1 MLAKQGFGVV
11 PETSNAYTDLTA
23 WQNLRLMGELL
34 RASAYPGRAAFI
46 RTAWYGGTPWKK
58 DQKVQAY
65 SKGMKQ
71 RLILAMALI
80 HEPKLLF
87 LDEPT
92 SGLDV
97 QSTQMILSLLRDLN
111 TQGTTIFLTTHNMEE
126 ANRLCHRVGIIRAG
140 KIVAIDAP
148 EKLKTAID
156 RVHKIEVSFD
166 REVPG
171 DALAGLAGVTRAN
184 RTGDKWQITAENR
197 DAVIRS
203 LGNLQPAEGCGNCH
217 AEHAGP
223 LARRSVPPAD
233 AGGTTM
239 NPAGF
244 PEQVRRAWAIAKK
257 DIRIYYI
264 KGPVLIFG
272 VFMPLFMFLAF
283 LMGSRQLPLS
293 FLISGL
299 VGMTLFFTATAVSPA
314 IFPWEGQAKTLE
326 RLASCP
332 VTVEAIVFGDMI
344 ASTLFGIGDYDYY
357 RYHRAGA
364 RAFRSSMASRCL
376 PPSSLPHAASPQ
388 SGCCSRCLRRTCRRT
403 S

>member
-1 MLAKQGFGVV
+1 MDHVSFEVKKGEIFGFLGPNGAGKTTTTRMLTGVIPPNAGTAMVLGHDIRSEPVQAKQGFGVV

-23 WQNLRLMGELL
+23 WQNLMLMGELYGL
-34 RASAYPGRAAFI
+34 PRARAEQRSSHLLSI
-46 RTAWYGGTPWKK
+46 VGLLDRK

-80 HEPKLLF
+80 HEPELLF

-126 ANRLCHRVGIIRAG
+126 ANRLCHRVSIIRAG
-140 KIVAIDAP
+140 KIVTIDAP

-171 DALAGLAGVTRAN
+171 DAITGLSGVTSAS

-203 LGNLQPAEGCGNCH
+203 LVTFSQQNGAAIVTLNT
-217 AEHAGP
+217 
-223 LARRSVPPAD
+223 LAPSLD
-233 AGGTTM
+233 
-239 NPAGF
+239 
-244 PEQVRRAWAIAKK
+244 
-257 DIRIYYI
+257 D
-264 KGPVLIFG
+264 
-272 VFMPLFMFLAF
+272 AF
-283 LMGSRQLPLS
+283 L
-293 FLISGL
+293 
-299 VGMTLFFTATAVSPA
+299 
-314 IFPWEGQAKTLE
+314 
-326 RLASCP
+326 RLTQD
-332 VTVEAIVFGDMI
+332 VKI
-344 ASTLFGIGDYDYY
+344 
-357 RYHRAGA
+357 
-364 RAFRSSMASRCL
+364 
-376 PPSSLPHAASPQ
+376 
-388 SGCCSRCLRRTCRRT
+388 
-403 S
+403 